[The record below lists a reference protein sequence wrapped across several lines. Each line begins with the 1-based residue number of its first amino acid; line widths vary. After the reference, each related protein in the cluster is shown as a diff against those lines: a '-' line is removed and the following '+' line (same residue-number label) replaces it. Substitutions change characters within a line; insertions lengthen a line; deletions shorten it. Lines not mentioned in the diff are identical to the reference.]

1 MYRLYAAP
9 FVSCFVHTLR
19 LAGITFSNNWSFG
32 TVIDLLALA
41 VFLNFSAS
49 LPRILL
55 YKWLLQNYIPLNFL
69 MSLIIK
75 SLIKISFVLKYKI
88 FYKFLNMFII
98 LILFS
103 NISFINTSNLIEFH
117 KYMDVRQCSLFW
129 ELSYVWCAQLQKRS
143 KVRLHEFLVGLMVV
157 LEGV

>member
-1 MYRLYAAP
+1 
-9 FVSCFVHTLR
+9 
-19 LAGITFSNNWSFG
+19 
-32 TVIDLLALA
+32 
-41 VFLNFSAS
+41 
-49 LPRILL
+49 
-55 YKWLLQNYIPLNFL
+55 

-117 KYMDVRQCSLFW
+117 KYMDVRQCSLF
-129 ELSYVWCAQLQKRS
+129 
-143 KVRLHEFLVGLMVV
+143 
-157 LEGV
+157 